1 MPNKPRVLLADDHES
16 VLDGT
21 RTILEPEF
29 DVVGAVSDGEALI
42 RAAENLKPDVMV
54 VDVEMPVMGGIEAAK
69 RLKKLYPEA
78 KIVFMSVYGAP
89 AIIQEA
95 LSTGALGYVLKV
107 SADDDLVEAVRE
119 ALQGRSFISPAL

>member
-16 VLDGT
+16 VLSGA
-21 RTILEPEF
+21 RALLELEF
-29 DVVGAVSDGEALI
+29 DVVGAVADGEALV
-42 RAAENLKPDVMV
+42 RAAEELKPDVMV
-54 VDVEMPVMGGIEAAK
+54 VDVEMPVLNGIEAAR
-69 RLKKLYPEA
+69 RLKSIHPEG
-78 KIVFMSVYGAP
+78 KIVFMSIYGTP

-119 ALQGRSFISPAL
+119 ALQGRSFISPTL

>member
-1 MPNKPRVLLADDHES
+1 MADDHES

-21 RTILEPEF
+21 RAILEPEF

-42 RAAENLKPDVMV
+42 RAAENLEPDVMV

-95 LSTGALGYVLKV
+95 LSTGALGYVLKL
-107 SADDDLVEAVRE
+107 SADEDLVEAVRE
-119 ALQGRSFISPAL
+119 ALQGRSFISPTL